1 MTQVV
6 CPAVIVATAFVIV
19 RHGAACVPGLLSL
32 PLVETYNASL
42 GHPDTGGGGGGDA
55 TGGGGEATGGGGDAA
70 GGGGDATGGGGD
82 ATGGRGVPVNT
93 VIAAL
98 VASSVSESLANSRAS
113 YVPAGV
119 MVGIR

>member
-55 TGGGGEATGGGGDAA
+55 TGGGGEATGGGGDAT
-70 GGGGDATGGGGD
+70 GGGGDATGGGG
-82 ATGGRGVPVNT
+82 VPVDT
-93 VIAAL
+93 VIGAL
-98 VASSVSESLANSRAS
+98 VASSVNESLANSRAS

-119 MVGIR
+119 MVGIL

>member
-42 GHPDTGGGGGGDA
+42 GHPDTGGGGGG
-55 TGGGGEATGGGGDAA
+55 EAT

-82 ATGGRGVPVNT
+82 ATGDGGVPVNT